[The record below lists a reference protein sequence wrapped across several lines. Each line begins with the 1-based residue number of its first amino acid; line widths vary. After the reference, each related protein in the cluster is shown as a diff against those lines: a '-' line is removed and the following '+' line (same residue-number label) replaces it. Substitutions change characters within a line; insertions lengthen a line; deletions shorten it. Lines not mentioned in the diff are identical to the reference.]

1 MKCFALTTKRI
12 LVLADAQKKEEIF
25 RTARIWYACLKS
37 IDIDQNE
44 F

>member
-1 MKCFALTTKRI
+1 MKCFALTTKRMI
-12 LVLADAQKKEEIF
+12 VLAVAQKKEIF
-25 RTARIWYACLKS
+25 RTARIWYACLRS